1 MSALTRKDRKRYK
14 SLIGVNRAKIFDLEG
29 IVNHNKAKSYLLRA
43 KTSENAA
50 LISKNYNSAFMGNRQ
65 LANENTDAIF
75 RNKIALMQSLPS
87 NNQAEINYREAKIN
101 EAKLQFLDH
110 RSALN
115 AQVVAITKDLAILNE
130 HAIAI
135 NRRIMET
142 NEAIKDMNAALNAE
156 ISATIELIPAAPS
169 PEAYVAIVASNAAK
183 IEEIMSRV
191 ALTTASMEALD
202 HTTETNRAFSMG
214 DTQLINI
221 RLAAIKANYDA
232 ISADRLRIA
241 ELLAE
246 C

>member
-1 MSALTRKDRKRYK
+1 ML
-14 SLIGVNRAKIFDLEG
+14 LIVQRIFDLEG

-142 NEAIKDMNAALNAE
+142 NEAIKDMNAALNGKLF
-156 ISATIELIPAAPS
+156 SSYVFLLNDFFLSQLKLVRLLNLFLRHPAQKRMLPLLRQMQ
-169 PEAYVAIVASNAAK
+169 PR
-183 IEEIMSRV
+183 SRKSCPV
-191 ALTTASMEALD
+191 WL
-202 HTTETNRAFSMG
+202 
-214 DTQLINI
+214 
-221 RLAAIKANYDA
+221 
-232 ISADRLRIA
+232 
-241 ELLAE
+241 
-246 C
+246 